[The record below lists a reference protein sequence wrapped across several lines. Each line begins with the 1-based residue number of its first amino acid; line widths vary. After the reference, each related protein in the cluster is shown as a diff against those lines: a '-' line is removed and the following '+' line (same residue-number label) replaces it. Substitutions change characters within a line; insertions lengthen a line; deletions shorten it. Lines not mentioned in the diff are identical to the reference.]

1 MRDGNVKSSAE
12 TGLRFRQSLN
22 PFWFQKLSNHPKFH
36 SLLNRNV
43 ENIANVLLE
52 VFHAEEAIMAH
63 RNSRYQSQGKPIT
76 LPKANPM
83 HNKTVVFAIIAKNQV
98 IE

>member
-1 MRDGNVKSSAE
+1 MHKDGDLLAHVGEFRKLMRDGNVKSSAE

-52 VFHAEEAIMAH
+52 VFHAEEAILAH
-63 RNSRYQSQGKPIT
+63 RNSRY
-76 LPKANPM
+76 
-83 HNKTVVFAIIAKNQV
+83 
-98 IE
+98 